1 MEGLLIFFWVG
12 LITLFLIY
20 FGDKAQKLK
29 ESGDER
35 KRVIGQIYWII
46 LYVCFALLLIRYC
59 AN

>member
-1 MEGLLIFFWVG
+1 MEGLLLFFWVG
-12 LITLFLIY
+12 FITLFLIY

-35 KRVIGQIYWII
+35 KRAIGRVYWIT

-59 AN
+59 SN

>member
-12 LITLFLIY
+12 FITLFLIY
-20 FGDKAQKLK
+20 FGDKSQKLK

-35 KRVIGQIYWII
+35 KRAIGRVYWII

-59 AN
+59 SN